1 MACIGEGPMKL
12 DEIVESTVLYSRH
25 LREMNL

>member
-12 DEIVESTVLYSRH
+12 DEIVENAVLQVRN
-25 LREMNL
+25 LREVNL

>member
-12 DEIVESTVLYSRH
+12 DEIVESTALYSRH
-25 LREMNL
+25 LREINL